1 MTLHCVRLVLL
12 STLLAPL
19 AASHAFA
26 QAPVVGSRDPESLFT
41 SADPTLHANK
51 QVALHIMRDL
61 LEAGHWDDA
70 PKYLTKEYIQH
81 NPNVASGLDP
91 VMKFFSGRPT
101 QPIPDRNSWRTKIVA
116 VTAEGD
122 RVVVAIVRELPDPR
136 TPGKTYTT
144 TWFDM
149 WRIKDGKADE
159 HWDYG
164 TIAPPRAAPAAA
176 SR

>member
-1 MTLHCVRLVLL
+1 MTQHAVRLLALVTCL
-12 STLLAPL
+12 SFLTAAP
-19 AASHAFA
+19 ASA
-26 QAPVVGSRDPESLFT
+26 QAPVVGSPDPESLFT
-41 SADPTLHANK
+41 SPDPKLHANK
-51 QVALHIMRDL
+51 QVVLHIMRDL

-70 PKYLTKEYIQH
+70 PEYLTKEYIQH
-81 NPNVASGLDP
+81 NPNVASGLEP
-91 VMKFFSGRPT
+91 VMKFFSGRPS

-116 VTAEGD
+116 VTAEAD

-149 WRIKDGKADE
+149 WRMKDGKADE

-164 TIAPPRAAPAAA
+164 TIAPR
-176 SR
+176 